1 MRSLSLEKIR
11 TPAFICNAVSLLKI
25 SQLLHALEIKSEVKV
40 LYPLKPFSNYYGL
53 EIIKANISGLS
64 ASSLFEAILARDL
77 LGNDKLVHFTS
88 PGLRPDEIE
97 EIAEGEV
104 KKIGNG
110 GMILSSKKY
119 IGRKVY
125 VLIMK

>member
-1 MRSLSLEKIR
+1 MRTITLEK
-11 TPAFICNAVSLLKI
+11 
-25 SQLLHALEIKSEVKV
+25 KSVT
-40 LYPLKPFSNYYGL
+40 F
-53 EIIKANISGLS
+53 
-64 ASSLFEAILARDL
+64 
-77 LGNDKLVHFTS
+77 H
-88 PGLRPDEIE
+88 DEIE

-125 VLIMK
+125 VLIRK